1 MEPHLLHKPTC
12 HFHSHSA
19 ASFPLTIWMLVSLLA
34 TDNPLA
40 PQDALCL
47 IRAPSVANTSAA
59 AVNERANIT
68 ATIEKKQDSTNRDA
82 T

>member
-1 MEPHLLHKPTC
+1 MEPHLLHNPTC

-19 ASFPLTIWMLVSLLA
+19 ASCPLTIWMLVSLLA

-47 IRAPSVANTSAA
+47 IRAPSVAHTSAA
-59 AVNERANIT
+59 AVNVRAK
-68 ATIEKKQDSTNRDA
+68 IEAQFKLDSTNRDS
-82 T
+82 

>member
-12 HFHSHSA
+12 HFHSA

-47 IRAPSVANTSAA
+47 IRAPSAAHTSAA
-59 AVNERANIT
+59 AVNVRANIE
-68 ATIEKKQDSTNRDA
+68 ATIEEARFNKSRCEFE
-82 T
+82 

>member
-1 MEPHLLHKPTC
+1 MEPHLLHNPTC

-19 ASFPLTIWMLVSLLA
+19 ASCPLTISMLVSLS

-47 IRAPSVANTSAA
+47 IRAPSATHKSAA
-59 AVNERANIT
+59 AVSER
-68 ATIEKKQDSTNRDA
+68 
-82 T
+82 